1 MTKRLILIVFI
12 LFSVITTA
20 QERTSSPYSFY
31 GIGMTTF
38 KGTVENQSMGGLS
51 FLSDSIHLNLR
62 NPASYGKLGLTTY
75 TLGGSHKVSEVMTDE
90 ESGTTNTTSLDY
102 LAIGIPT
109 GKFGFGFGLIPY
121 TAVGYDI
128 LEANE
133 SAGTVTR
140 FSGKGGITKVFLS
153 GGYEVNDNISL
164 GVNVDYNFGNI
175 QNKNIF
181 IREGL
186 EFGSR
191 EINRSDVS
199 GFTFTFGLEYER
211 MLKEGLQFNFGAYYS
226 PEADLKSQ
234 NERELATIIFS
245 NTGLD
250 VPVDARQID
259 LENGDLTVPSSF
271 TVGSGIGKPKK
282 WFLGV
287 EYTGSEASDFSNR
300 SFALQGATYNKSN
313 SYKAGGYYIPNYNSL
328 TSYFSRIVYRGG
340 LRFDETGLN
349 LDGEDINEFGISFGV
364 GLPAGRTF
372 SNINLGFEY
381 GQRGTKDS
389 GLVLEDFFNARISL
403 SLNDRW
409 FVKRKFE

>member
-51 FLSDSIHLNLR
+51 FLSDSIHVNLR
-62 NPASYGKLGLTTY
+62 NPASYGRLGLTTY
-75 TLGGSHKVSEVMTDE
+75 TLGGSHKVSEVMTE
-90 ESGTTNTTSLDY
+90 NESGTTNTTSLDY

-128 LEANE
+128 FDVDE
-133 SAGTVTR
+133 SAGTASR

-153 GGYEVNDNISL
+153 GGYAINDNISF
-164 GVNVDYNFGNI
+164 GVDVNYNFGNI
-175 QNKNIF
+175 QNKNILVQD
-181 IREGL
+181 GL
-186 EFGSR
+186 QLATR
-191 EINRSDVS
+191 EINRSDIG
-199 GFTFTFGLEYER
+199 GFSYKLGMTYER
-211 MLKEGLQFNFGAYYS
+211 MLNESLQFNFGGYYS
-226 PEADLKSQ
+226 PEANLNSD
-234 NERELATIIFS
+234 NERELSTIRFVS
-245 NTGLD
+245 GVEVPFD
-250 VPVDARQID
+250 VRQEEVKD
-259 LENGDLTVPSSF
+259 GDLTLPSSF
-271 TVGSGIGKPKK
+271 TIGTGLGKPKK
-282 WFLGV
+282 WLLGV

-300 SFALQGATYNKSN
+300 SFAIQGATYNKAN
-313 SYKAGGYYIPNYNSL
+313 TYKVGGYYIPDYSSL

-340 LRFDETGLN
+340 FKFEETGLN

-403 SLNDRW
+403 SFNDRW